1 MAIRY
6 AEHAPNEALA
16 DVVRCYWSIVDEG
29 SGPGEPGERGEPPK
43 NRVLPDN
50 CIDVIFDLGATE
62 SRAFLVGPM
71 LTAEVVDQT
80 STARMLGVRFRPGAA
95 TSFLDV
101 SASELVRSHVDAAD
115 VWHDTTSLFDKLS
128 SVSCDDA
135 VRALDGYLQRIRR
148 ERPNA
153 ILASTATALIE
164 RAHGSLSVAAL
175 VSALGVNE
183 RRLQRA
189 FDEAVGL
196 GPKQVSKVT
205 RFRAAARQVSADRV
219 ESLSRIAAD
228 AGYADQAHFTRD
240 FVALAG
246 ITPSEFRAERRL
258 VGFVQD

>member
-6 AEHAPNEALA
+6 AEHAPSDALA
-16 DVVRCYWSIVDEG
+16 DVVRCFWSIVDDG
-29 SGPGEPGERGEPPK
+29 SGSSEPAT

-50 CIDVIFDLGATE
+50 CIDVIFDLGVSA

-71 LTAEVVDQT
+71 LTAEVFDQAPG
-80 STARMLGVRFRPGAA
+80 ARMIGVRFRPGAA

-101 SASELVRSHVDAAD
+101 SASELLTSHVDAAD
-115 VWHDTTSLFDKLS
+115 VWNDTESLCDKLGS
-128 SVSCDDA
+128 ISRDEGIRV
-135 VRALDGYLQRIRR
+135 LDEYLTRIRR
-148 ERPNA
+148 ERPAA

-164 RAHGSLSVAAL
+164 RAHGSMSVTAL

-189 FDEAVGL
+189 FDDAVGI

-205 RFRAAARQVSADRV
+205 RFRTAARKISADRV
-219 ESLSRIAAD
+219 ESLSRIAAES
-228 AGYADQAHFTRD
+228 GYADQAHFTRD

-246 ITPSEFRAERRL
+246 ITPTEFRAERRL
-258 VGFVQD
+258 VGFIQD